1 MRALIEASANATDGA
16 PDGPGRVHHRVIA
29 DHLRATAFLIAD
41 GVLPSNEGRGY
52 VLRRI
57 MRRAMRHAHL
67 LGAEDPV
74 MWRLVPALVAQ
85 MGAAFPELT
94 RAEPLIEETLRS
106 EEGRFQVTLDR
117 GLRLLDDELARLPD
131 GAALPGRRRL
141 PPLRHLRLPAR
152 PDPGR
157 AARARPRRRRGRLR
171 RRDGRAEG
179 QGPRRLGRLRRGR
192 RRGGLVR
199 PRRAARPDRV
209 PRLRHRDRRGPG
221 ARARCRRPPVET
233 AEVGIE
239 VQVVLN
245 QTPFYAE
252 SGGQVGDTGSLRTD
266 RARVAITDV
275 RKKAGL
281 FVHLGRVEEGTLV
294 RGAAA
299 ELAVDHDRRTAIRA
313 NHSATHLLHEALR
326 RALGDH
332 VAQRGS
338 LVAPDRLRFDFAHPK
353 AMTPE
358 RARGRRGRGQR
369 LRPAEHPR
377 RDPDHDPGRRR
388 DARRPRALRREVR
401 RRGPRRRDGRPP
413 RQRPRPGRRD
423 LLARALR
430 RHPRPAHRRHRRL
443 QARLRGRDLE
453 RRPPRRGADRRR
465 RARPRRSRGGGPR
478 RSGGAAARPPRRSC
492 PSASAPS
499 STSVA
504 PRQTRSP
511 SCAAAWRSPAA
522 RPRRRG
528 RRPSPASRSWPSRS
542 PASPARTC
550 AA

>member
-29 DHLRATAFLIAD
+29 DHLRATSFLIAD

-67 LGAEDPV
+67 LGASDPV

-131 GAALPGRRRL
+131 GAALPGAGRL

-157 AARARPRRRRGRLR
+157 AARARPRPSTRPASTPRWPSRRPRPAPPGPAPARPPTRRSGSTSPSGTARPSSSATTPRPPRARCSPSCVGGQPGRDRGGRHR
-171 RRDGRAEG
+171 GPGRAE
-179 QGPRRLGRLRRGR
+179 PDAVLRRVRRPGR
-192 RRGGLVR
+192 RHRQPPHRPRPGRDHRRPQEGRALRPPRPRRGGH
-199 PRRAARPDRV
+199 AR
-209 PRLRHRDRRGPG
+209 
-221 ARARCRRPPVET
+221 
-233 AEVGIE
+233 
-239 VQVVLN
+239 
-245 QTPFYAE
+245 
-252 SGGQVGDTGSLRTD
+252 
-266 RARVAITDV
+266 
-275 RKKAGL
+275 
-281 FVHLGRVEEGTLV
+281 

-299 ELAVDHDRRTAIRA
+299 ELIVDHDRRARDPRQPLGDPPAARGAAPRA
-313 NHSATHLLHEALR
+313 RRPRRPARQPRRARPPALR
-326 RALGDH
+326 LRPPEGD
-332 VAQRGS
+332 
-338 LVAPDRLRFDFAHPK
+338 APGG
-353 AMTPE
+353 
-358 RARGRRGRGQR
+358 ARGRRGRGQR

-401 RRGPRRRDGRPP
+401 RRGPRRRDGRAP
-413 RQRPRPGRRD
+413 RQRPRPGRRH

-430 RHPRPAHRRHRRL
+430 RHPRPRAP
-443 QARLRGRDLE
+443 ATSA
-453 RRPPRRGADRRR
+453 PSSWSP
-465 RARPRRSRGGGPR
+465 RARPR
-478 RSGGAAARPPRRSC
+478 A
-492 PSASAPS
+492 ASA
-499 STSVA
+499 
-504 PRQTRSP
+504 
-511 SCAAAWRSPAA
+511 
-522 RPRRRG
+522 
-528 RRPSPASRSWPSRS
+528 ASRR
-542 PASPARTC
+542 
-550 AA
+550 